1 MAVLINDISEEYNYN
16 SETSVRSIGSRR
28 ISVNDQEIVQH
39 VDQEVRNSPVNKI
52 NFDLLKVN
60 FLRLTSRNV
69 KCLRTRVTVICR
81 HFTIKSLR

>member
-1 MAVLINDISEEYNYN
+1 MAVQINDISEEYNYN

-28 ISVNDQEIVQH
+28 ISVNDQEIVLH
-39 VDQEVRNSPVNKI
+39 VDQEVRNSLVNKI
-52 NFDLLKVN
+52 NFNLLQLN

-69 KCLRTRVTVICR
+69 TCLRTRVTVICH